1 MRIGRAVSSWFF
13 ILSFAVIFFSHAL
26 IAGADDQLSSVIDG
40 IFKRYGTLKGL
51 SVPYKRE
58 IITKSMAMLGA
69 GVKSE
74 TASGTILFRPPNC
87 LEIQQ
92 TKPGKETITTDG
104 QTIWYYI
111 VAKNTVYEYPADK
124 LGKEVRLLS
133 DIFTGRIKAGDGFDA
148 TQSDL
153 GDKKEYHLKLVPNPA
168 WEEVDHIDLLV
179 ERDNFD
185 ISVVEIHDLLGTI
198 TRFTMEQMTVRKDL
212 RKEDFTFKAPIGVK
226 TIKEGQ

>member
-1 MRIGRAVSSWFF
+1 MRIGRTVSSWFF
-13 ILSFAVIFFSHAL
+13 MLFFALIFFSHAL

-40 IFKRYGTLKGL
+40 IFKRYGALNGL

-58 IITKSMAMLGA
+58 IITKSMAILGA
-69 GVKSE
+69 GTKSE

-87 LEIQQ
+87 LEVQQ
-92 TKPGKETITTDG
+92 TAPGKEILTTDG

-111 VAKNTVYEYPADK
+111 AEKNTVYEYPADK

-179 ERDNFD
+179 ERDKFD
-185 ISVVEIHDLLGTI
+185 IRVVEIHDLLGTI

-212 RKEDFTFKAPIGVK
+212 RKKDFTFEAPKGVK
-226 TIKEGQ
+226 TIKE